1 MRLRDFVP
9 DYSRPA
15 PRVGDHMSSSV
26 RLASVVLLSTFS
38 VVAIAQRTSS
48 GSRTGGTATP
58 NVGTAPTRQPGMSI
72 PSQTQRQIIY
82 LSGTV
87 LQSDGTPPPESV
99 AIERVCN
106 GQARKEGYTDSKGR
120 FQIQLGQTYQL
131 QDVSETGDI
140 SGSGG
145 FGGSRSGLG
154 GQTGID
160 PRSLMN
166 CELRAMLPGFRSSS
180 VMIRPEGS
188 FGEVQVGTITLERL
202 GKTDGTTVSLTT
214 MQAPGKARKEYEKAQ
229 KSISREDLKGAE
241 KNLTKA
247 VEIYPRF
254 AAAWALLGTVHESFN
269 QFDDASKDFQ
279 QSINADPQYV
289 NPYFGMAQ
297 LAARQQK
304 WQDTLRLC
312 DQVTKL
318 DPLSFPD
325 VYFFNAV
332 ASYNLAKLDQSEKNV
347 RKYLSLDTEHRRPMA
362 ALLLAEILTRRQ
374 DYAGAAQ
381 QVQSYL
387 TTSPN
392 APDADKV
399 REKLKKLQQMS
410 ATSQAAVQ
418 NTTTAQERK

>member
-1 MRLRDFVP
+1 
-9 DYSRPA
+9 
-15 PRVGDHMSSSV
+15 
-26 RLASVVLLSTFS
+26 
-38 VVAIAQRTSS
+38 
-48 GSRTGGTATP
+48 
-58 NVGTAPTRQPGMSI
+58 MSI

-87 LQSDGTPPPESV
+87 LQQDGTPPPESV

-154 GQTGID
+154 GPTGID

-202 GKTDGTTVSLTT
+202 GKSDGTTVSLTS
-214 MQAPGKARKEYEKAQ
+214 MQAPGNARKEYEKAQ
-229 KSISREDLKGAE
+229 KSLSHEDLKGAE

-269 QFDDASKDFQ
+269 RFEDASKDFQ

-297 LAARQQK
+297 LAAREQK

-362 ALLLAEILTRRQ
+362 VLLLAEILSRRQ

-387 TTSPN
+387 TIAPN